1 MLGLIEIV
9 VAITTSAFSC
19 RAVCC
24 RKRHEPGM
32 VFYNANVGNSAAG
45 NEDIIVNLP
54 PPDYEE
60 IAGSGAQA
68 LPRNEVEK
76 QPI

>member
-32 VFYNANVGNSAAG
+32 VFYNANVAAT
-45 NEDIIVNLP
+45 NEELMVNLP

-60 IAGSGAQA
+60 IAGAGAQA
-68 LPRNEVEK
+68 LPRNDGEK

>member
-1 MLGLIEIV
+1 
-9 VAITTSAFSC
+9 
-19 RAVCC
+19 
-24 RKRHEPGM
+24 M

-45 NEDIIVNLP
+45 NEDLIVNLP

-60 IAGSGAQA
+60 IAGAQA
-68 LPRNEVEK
+68 LPRNDGEK